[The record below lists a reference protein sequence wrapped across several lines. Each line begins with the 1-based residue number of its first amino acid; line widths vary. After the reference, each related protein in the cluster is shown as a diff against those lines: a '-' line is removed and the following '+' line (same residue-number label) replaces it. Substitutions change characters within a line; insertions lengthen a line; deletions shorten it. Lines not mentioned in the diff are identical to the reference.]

1 MLGLDLLVNTANI
14 FYLFSYSVRDILW
27 LRVLS
32 ISGALLLL
40 PYYYLQDAPLW
51 TPIGWNVF
59 FTLINL
65 YWVTTLMLER
75 RPVPFNETERRL
87 YDTALRNFSE
97 RDAYKFLQMG
107 EYVSAQAG
115 TTVLTQGKTVDSLWL
130 VVSGEFDVSVDG
142 TRKDTLGENRFL
154 GGTAFLSDD
163 PGFAAPVT
171 VTARQPSQVLRWDL
185 EELRS
190 KLQLQPAL
198 ALAIEASIGLE
209 ISRFLE
215 TARLQHA

>member
-65 YWVTTLMLER
+65 YWVATLMLER

-115 TTVLTQGKTVDSLWL
+115 TTVLTQGKTVDSLWI
-130 VVSGEFDVSVDG
+130 VVSGEFDVS
-142 TRKDTLGENRFL
+142 
-154 GGTAFLSDD
+154 
-163 PGFAAPVT
+163 
-171 VTARQPSQVLRWDL
+171 
-185 EELRS
+185 
-190 KLQLQPAL
+190 
-198 ALAIEASIGLE
+198 
-209 ISRFLE
+209 
-215 TARLQHA
+215 